1 MESVDQ
7 TLSKIIIMGRSQLNS
22 RKSLTAMKEENSNN
36 NAPKSKT
43 RVTIERNVQSLQ
55 ICVIFVH

>member
-1 MESVDQ
+1 
-7 TLSKIIIMGRSQLNS
+7 MGRSQLNI

-55 ICVIFVH
+55 ICVIFVHL